1 MPQSKQQQPVITTI
15 TIIATI
21 VIMAARRPLVSD
33 ARIVNITNR
42 VGGMKAL
49 LVHCASADDDLGARA
64 VNSGE
69 VYSWHFEDNWQVLRN
84 ALFWCNLALE
94 DERVS
99 FQAYVERAGRGGYAV
114 LGYDVNE
121 TGVFGP
127 DMNDMSRTETQTSIP

>member
-1 MPQSKQQQPVITTI
+1 
-15 TIIATI
+15 
-21 VIMAARRPLVSD
+21 
-33 ARIVNITNR
+33 
-42 VGGMKAL
+42 MKAL
-49 LVHCASADDDLGARA
+49 IIHCASADDDLGARA
-64 VNSGE
+64 VNAGE

-127 DMNDMSRTETQTSIP
+127 DMNDMSRTYVWLHAWKQIQLH